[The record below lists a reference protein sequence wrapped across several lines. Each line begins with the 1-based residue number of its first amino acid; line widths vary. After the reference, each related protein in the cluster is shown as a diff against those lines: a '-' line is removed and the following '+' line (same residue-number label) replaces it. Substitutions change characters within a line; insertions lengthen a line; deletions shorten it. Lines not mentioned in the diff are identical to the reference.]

1 MWIWC
6 GIYRKNFK
14 RRDFFTNHTFKV
26 QWEEKTNSSA
36 LPCRKSTQVQ
46 ATSMMEAKA
55 KVRSRINIG
64 VKVSNMVA
72 FKVR

>member
-1 MWIWC
+1 M
-6 GIYRKNFK
+6 
-14 RRDFFTNHTFKV
+14 NHTFKV
-26 QWEEKTNSSA
+26 QLEDKTNRSA

>member
-1 MWIWC
+1 MLLIS
-6 GIYRKNFK
+6 
-14 RRDFFTNHTFKV
+14 FKV

>member
-1 MWIWC
+1 M
-6 GIYRKNFK
+6 
-14 RRDFFTNHTFKV
+14 NHTFKV
-26 QWEEKTNSSA
+26 QREEKTNSSA
-36 LPCRKSTQVQ
+36 LPRRKSTQVQ

>member
-1 MWIWC
+1 M
-6 GIYRKNFK
+6 
-14 RRDFFTNHTFKV
+14 NHTLKV